1 MVVAESSYPLANAMW
16 TMFVFFAWIIWLWLL
31 FVIFADLFSRHDIGG
46 LGKAGWVVLILVLPF
61 LGVLI
66 YVISQS
72 HAMADRRLAQAKASQ
87 ESFDKYVQSV
97 ANTGTPTAQISH
109 AKELL
114 DSGAI
119 TADEYETLK
128 SKALASS

>member
-16 TMFVFFAWIIWLWLL
+16 TMLVFFAWIIWLWLL
-31 FVIFADLFSRHDIGG
+31 FMIFADLFGRKDIGG
-46 LGKAGWVVLILVLPF
+46 WGKAGWVVLILVLPF

-66 YVISQS
+66 YLIAESS
-72 HAMADRRLAQAKASQ
+72 AMADRRLAQARTAQ
-87 ESFDKYVQSV
+87 EGFDKYVKSV
-97 ANTGTPTAQISH
+97 ATTGSPADQISH

-119 TADEYETLK
+119 TAAEYETLK
-128 SKALASS
+128 SKALAS

>member
-1 MVVAESSYPLANAMW
+1 MVEAASSYPLADAIW
-16 TMFVFFAWIIWLWLL
+16 TMFVFFAWIIWIWLL

-46 LGKAGWVVLILVLPF
+46 WGKAGWVVLILVLPF

-66 YVISQS
+66 YVIAES
-72 HAMADRRLAQAKASQ
+72 HAMADRRLAQVKASQ
-87 ESFDKYVQSV
+87 ESFDKYVKSV
-97 ANTGTPTAQISH
+97 ATTGSPADQIGH

-119 TADEYETLK
+119 TADEFETLK
-128 SKALASS
+128 SKALAS

>member
-1 MVVAESSYPLANAMW
+1 MVVAASSYPLADAMW
-16 TMFVFFAWIIWLWLL
+16 TMLVFFAWVIWLWLL

-46 LGKAGWVVLILVLPF
+46 WGKAGWVVLIIILPF

-66 YVISQS
+66 YLISQS
-72 HAMADRRLAQAKASQ
+72 SAMADRRLAQAKDAQ
-87 ESFDKYVQSV
+87 DSFDKYVKSV

-128 SKALASS
+128 SKALAS

>member
-1 MVVAESSYPLANAMW
+1 
-16 TMFVFFAWIIWLWLL
+16 MFVFFAWVIWLWLL

-46 LGKAGWVVLILVLPF
+46 WGKAGWVILILVLPF

-66 YVISQS
+66 YLISQS
-72 HAMADRRLAQAKASQ
+72 SAMADRRLAQVKASQ
-87 ESFDKYVQSV
+87 ESFDKYVKSV